1 MIVLLV
7 KNFSLEPYGTVF
19 QRTVAIVI
27 ILVDTAVSDA
37 MKKAHITRNEE
48 TRNKIGAS
56 KRGKHYIHI
65 NGKRKLVG
73 PDYIN
78 NVEENNE

>member
-1 MIVLLV
+1 
-7 KNFSLEPYGTVF
+7 
-19 QRTVAIVI
+19 
-27 ILVDTAVSDA
+27 
-37 MKKAHITRNEE
+37 MKKAHIARNEE

-65 NGKRKLVG
+65 NSKRKLVG

>member
-1 MIVLLV
+1 M
-7 KNFSLEPYGTVF
+7 
-19 QRTVAIVI
+19 
-27 ILVDTAVSDA
+27 
-37 MKKAHITRNEE
+37 TRNEE

>member
-1 MIVLLV
+1 
-7 KNFSLEPYGTVF
+7 
-19 QRTVAIVI
+19 
-27 ILVDTAVSDA
+27 

-48 TRNKIGAS
+48 TRNKIGAF

-65 NGKRKLVG
+65 NSKRKLVV